1 MDIGQW
7 SIVVKNAKE
16 RLPQLNK
23 KLKNDN
29 KNPIEDQI
37 SIQYSAW
44 DFGGQVFIILYIFN
58 FSSVLKIFLFR
69 NYFIPPTSFSYQVD
83 QCI

>member
-1 MDIGQW
+1 VDIGEW

-23 KLKNDN
+23 KIKDDP
-29 KNPIEDQI
+29 KNPIDEQI

-44 DFGGQVFIILYIFN
+44 DFGGQVLTPPRPPPQRKKKNKKKKKKMMLVNVIF
-58 FSSVLKIFLFR
+58 
-69 NYFIPPTSFSYQVD
+69 TH
-83 QCI
+83 